1 MPDTPA
7 PHPNLTAVTDAAV
20 ETLVTH
26 LNGLIEKTVNN
37 ADVQRFARAIVADAI
52 ESAAAGRGDLVVVLG
67 DQARLLAER
76 NRVAFY
82 AGMADAAWKT
92 IAAVLDLAV
101 RVALPAIPRV
111 PTITPPPPR

>member
-7 PHPNLTAVTDAAV
+7 PGPAMEDVIDAAV

-26 LNGLIEKTVNN
+26 LNGLIENTVNN

-82 AGMADAAWKT
+82 AGKADAAWKT

-101 RVALPAIPRV
+101 RVALPRVLTLIP
-111 PTITPPPPR
+111 PPAPPPR